1 MMKFTYDFLEINDKA
16 PMIEFLDSLSI
27 RDSAKI
33 FASIDKLVEL
43 KNSNIQPKENLSK
56 HVEDNIFE
64 LRVRLTDNIARCLYF
79 YVINQKIIFTHG
91 FIKKT
96 QKLPRK
102 EIELAKELR
111 KKYGD
116 L

>member
-1 MMKFTYDFLEINDKA
+1 MKFTYDFLEIDDKT
-16 PMIEFLDSLSI
+16 PMIEFLDRLSI
-27 RDSAKI
+27 RDRAKI

-43 KNSNIQPKENLSK
+43 KDSNIQPKENLSK
-56 HVEDNIFE
+56 YVEDSIFE
-64 LRVRLTDNIARCLYF
+64 LRVRLSDNIARCLYF
-79 YVINQKIIFTHG
+79 YEINQKIIFTHG

-111 KKYGD
+111 RKYGG